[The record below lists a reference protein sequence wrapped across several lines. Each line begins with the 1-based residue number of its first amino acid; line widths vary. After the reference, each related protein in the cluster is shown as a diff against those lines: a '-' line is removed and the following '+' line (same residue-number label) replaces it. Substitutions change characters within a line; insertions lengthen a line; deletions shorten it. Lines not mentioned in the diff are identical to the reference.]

1 VIEYAHMQQTCWW
14 SNHSSILY
22 PDLQTCNCNVTYCM
36 RVTHQGSRIH
46 LESIKMVDKFIV
58 KWNSCTIGEWELD
71 FLPSIKLAYN
81 ADDN

>member
-1 VIEYAHMQQTCWW
+1 MHTC
-14 SNHSSILY
+14 SKHVVGATTAVSSYL
-22 PDLQTCNCNVTYCM
+22 
-36 RVTHQGSRIH
+36 VTHQGSRIH